1 MQNKIIT
8 LAIAFVVL
16 FSLHGFCQTTEKS
29 KHPLLDKYYPQK
41 QEVIDTAKTLPIQN
55 PVAETR
61 PAPAITTTPV
71 PAVKTT
77 PVMTSVTTPAMAS
90 TTTPAIN
97 TLAVDTSISTIAV
110 DTSISTINKP
120 TAVIV
125 QPPVQKV
132 QALPASPPYM
142 DTRLGSSTK
151 QYDTWE
157 KNANGAGS
165 VTTSPK

>member
-41 QEVIDTAKTLPIQN
+41 QEVIDTAKTVPAQN

-61 PAPAITTTPV
+61 PAPAITTTPL

-90 TTTPAIN
+90 TNIPTITTQA
-97 TLAVDTSISTIAV
+97 TDTSNAV
-110 DTSISTINKP
+110 SKP
-120 TAVIV
+120 TVVIV
-125 QPPVQKV
+125 PPPVQKV
-132 QALPASPPYM
+132 QTSPPSPPYM

>member
-16 FSLHGFCQTTEKS
+16 FSLQGFCQTNEKS

-41 QEVIDTAKTLPIQN
+41 QEVVDTAKTLPVQN

-61 PAPAITTTPV
+61 PAPAITTTPA

-90 TTTPAIN
+90 TNIPTITTQA
-97 TLAVDTSISTIAV
+97 TDTSNAV
-110 DTSISTINKP
+110 SKP
-120 TAVIV
+120 TAAIV
-125 QPPVQKV
+125 QSPVQKV
-132 QALPASPPYM
+132 QASPPSPPYM

>member
-16 FSLHGFCQTTEKS
+16 FSLQGFCQTTEKS
-29 KHPLLDKYYPQK
+29 KHPLLDKYYPQR
-41 QEVIDTAKTLPIQN
+41 QAVIDTAKTAPTQN

-77 PVMTSVTTPAMAS
+77 PVMTSVTTPAMTS
-90 TTTPAIN
+90 TTTPAVN
-97 TLAVDTSISTIAV
+97 TQAADTTMSA
-110 DTSISTINKP
+110 INKP
-120 TAVIV
+120 TVV
-125 QPPVQKV
+125 TTQPTNQKV

-157 KNANGAGS
+157 KNANGAGA